1 MKDIFILGATK
12 YSFMIQRF
20 IEQEKQYRV
29 LGYTVNESYIQN
41 VQSECDKRNMKLYA
55 LENLKEYSKKNMPI
69 WILNTIG
76 YTDMNRTREKLYI
89 QCQQLG
95 YHFVNFIS
103 DRAIVMSEIEGE
115 GNIIFPGA
123 YIGTDVSIGNN
134 NVFYAGVV
142 VTHDIAIGNNN
153 FVAANVTVG
162 GEVEIGNNC
171 FIGMGSTL
179 RNRIKVANYS
189 LIGASCYLSRN
200 THEKEV
206 IVPAKSVT
214 LEKNSFEVGLTPKS

>member
-29 LGYTVNESYIQN
+29 LGYTVNEAYIQD
-41 VQSECDKRNMKLYA
+41 VKSECDKRGVKLYA
-55 LENLKEYSKKNMPI
+55 LENLKRYCSPNMPI
-69 WILNTIG
+69 WILNTVG
-76 YTDMNRTREKLYI
+76 YTDMNRTRERLSI

-95 YHFVNFIS
+95 YQFVNFIS
-103 DRAIVMSEIEGE
+103 DRAIVLSEIEGE
-115 GNIIFPGA
+115 GNIVFPGA

-134 NVFYAGVV
+134 NVFYTGVV
-142 VTHDIAIGNNN
+142 MTHDIAIGNNN

-189 LIGASCYLSRN
+189 LIGASCYLSHN
-200 THEKEV
+200 THEREV
-206 IVPAKSVT
+206 VVPAKSLT
-214 LEKNSFEVGLTPKS
+214 LEKNSFEVRLTPKS